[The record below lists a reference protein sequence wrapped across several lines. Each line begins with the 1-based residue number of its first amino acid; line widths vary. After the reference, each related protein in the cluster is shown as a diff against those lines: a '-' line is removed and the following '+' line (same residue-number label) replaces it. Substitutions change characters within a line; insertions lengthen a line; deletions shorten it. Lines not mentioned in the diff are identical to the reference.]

1 MILRKEAS
9 VVIYDNGGETLDRY
23 TIFIGDDVYGMS
35 EQGCGFNM
43 YIGDRTEIEQGD
55 HLGTMLDHVPHGIK
69 NAINERLKEN

>member
-1 MILRKEAS
+1 MIVRKEAN

-43 YIGDRTEIEQGD
+43 YIGDRTEIAEGD
-55 HLGTMLDHVPHGIK
+55 HLGIMLDHIPHGIK
-69 NAINERLKEN
+69 NAINERLKLN

>member
-1 MILRKEAS
+1 MIVRKEAN

-43 YIGDRTEIEQGD
+43 YIGDRTDIAEGG
-55 HLGTMLDHVPHGIK
+55 HLGIMLDHIPHGIK